1 MGRSKIIP
9 PKKRYYMILM
19 FITAVVFCGFLSFQ
33 NGNGLRSDR
42 FYIYE
47 ALCIFMCL
55 LIVLLFEF
63 ARNKKDPF
71 DNVFR
76 NYKHIYIL
84 YLMGW
89 VVCIAD
95 YYLPRTLTPLIL
107 IPIVIS
113 LTLDV
118 YFGFT
123 LSTILLLSYGL
134 ICEAQGTRIICYIFI
149 ILIGTV
155 LSSSLK
161 SKGLFCSD
169 VIMLSIFQYLEFSS
183 YTIAEIM
190 RIFENA
196 ILAVILLIPALF
208 LIRKL
213 ILDYEQTKLL
223 RILDVRYVLIK
234 DMKKYSEI
242 LYLESLF
249 TARLCKG
256 IAVELGYD
264 PMLTQA
270 AGMYYRIGEMSE
282 GGAKEAVRLGIQYDF
297 PMRLMNILYEYRG
310 ELRKPTTPSSAIAF
324 LVYYIVK
331 TVRRQGRPESKM
343 DRTVSVHKVM
353 NELSNAG
360 FLEQSGLSVSQFV
373 KIRDYLVFHL
383 EEGV

>member
-161 SKGLFCSD
+161 SKEKTMARKSYAIDPVCF
-169 VIMLSIFQYLEFSS
+169 VQMLSCCPFFNIWNFHPIPSQRSCASLK
-183 YTIAEIM
+183 M
-190 RIFENA
+190 RS
-196 ILAVILLIPALF
+196 LRLF
-208 LIRKL
+208 
-213 ILDYEQTKLL
+213 Y
-223 RILDVRYVLIK
+223 
-234 DMKKYSEI
+234 
-242 LYLESLF
+242 
-249 TARLCKG
+249 
-256 IAVELGYD
+256 
-264 PMLTQA
+264 
-270 AGMYYRIGEMSE
+270 
-282 GGAKEAVRLGIQYDF
+282 
-297 PMRLMNILYEYRG
+297 
-310 ELRKPTTPSSAIAF
+310 
-324 LVYYIVK
+324 
-331 TVRRQGRPESKM
+331 
-343 DRTVSVHKVM
+343 
-353 NELSNAG
+353 
-360 FLEQSGLSVSQFV
+360 
-373 KIRDYLVFHL
+373 
-383 EEGV
+383 